1 MSTILDKPKR
11 LESRKKEFVFGKE
24 NFKLFFIGL
33 ALVMLGFILMVGGG
47 SDDFNE
53 FDEEALFSFRR
64 ITLAPA
70 LVIGG
75 YVVIIFA
82 IMRPGKNQKQ
92 ADESH

>member
-1 MSTILDKPKR
+1 MSTIIDKPKR
-11 LESRKKEFVFGKE
+11 LESQRKVFVFGKE

-47 SDDFNE
+47 SDEFNE
-53 FDEEALFSFRR
+53 FNEDALFSFRR

-82 IMRPGKNQKQ
+82 IMRPGKKQQNQN
-92 ADESH
+92 ESH